1 MNKEKVLELKE
12 LTHIYVNA
20 AGAHLAVNHINL
32 VVHKGEFISLVGP
45 SGCGKTTILNM
56 IAGLIAPT
64 YGELKVMG
72 EQVTA
77 ASSRLGY
84 MQQQDYLFPWR
95 SIMQNVM
102 LGLEIRKELT
112 ADSKQ
117 KIASLLDELG
127 LEQAAHKYPHQL
139 SGGMRQRVALARTLI
154 TDPDLLLLDEPFSAL
169 DLHIKMQLEEL
180 VQSTLDRLGKTAILV
195 THDLSE
201 AVAIS
206 DRVVVLGRNPGHIR
220 KIVTIPRELRTAG
233 PIEARKHPLY
243 QACFD
248 EIWHELD
255 EEMERGEG

>member
-1 MNKEKVLELKE
+1 MNKEKVLELKG

-20 AGAHLAVNHINL
+20 SGAHLAVNQIHL
-32 VVHKGEFISLVGP
+32 DVHKGEFISLVGP
-45 SGCGKTTILNM
+45 SGCGKSTILNM
-56 IAGLIAPT
+56 IAGLITPT

-72 EQVTA
+72 EKVTS

-95 SIMQNVM
+95 TIMQNVM
-102 LGLEIRKELT
+102 IGLQIRKEIT
-112 ADSKQ
+112 GDYKE
-117 KIASLLDELG
+117 KILALLGELG
-127 LEQAAHKYPHQL
+127 LEQAANKYPHQL

-206 DRVVVLGRNPGHIR
+206 DRIIVMGRNPGHIR
-220 KIVTIPRELRTAG
+220 KIIVNPRELRTAG

-248 EIWHELD
+248 DIWHELD
-255 EEMERGEG
+255 EEMERGED